1 MMSFITTPPA
11 VFRASGP
18 IARVLLHVDETQVG
32 SL

>member
-1 MMSFITTPPA
+1 MSFITAPPT

-18 IARVLLHVDETQVG
+18 IAGVLPHVDETQAG